1 MLVVSVALNIGLE
14 NLLEPKLLGDSLD
27 LHPLLVLL
35 ATALGGLVAGMMG
48 LILAAPVTAIALDIK
63 SELASTGFFD
73 GPEGSPPE

>member
-1 MLVVSVALNIGLE
+1 M
-14 NLLEPKLLGDSLD
+14 
-27 LHPLLVLL
+27 LL